1 MIISQTAKE
10 MSIIYFRANSLHPFS
25 ANHACHANG
34 YNRYGE
40 YLPHVES
47 HASLERLLDILD
59 KFYQEARGKDK
70 RQAQSHIEP
79 TAHLLGVLLVD
90 GVDDEEEASV
100 GHGLIQL
107 SRMAWILVYL
117 LEDERPRHVSH
128 LANYL

>member
-40 YLPHVES
+40 YLTHVES
-47 HASLERLLDILD
+47 HTSLERLLDVLY

-79 TAHLLGVLLVD
+79 AAHLLWMLLVD
-90 GVDDEEEASV
+90 GVDNEEEASV
-100 GHGLIQL
+100 GNGL
-107 SRMAWILVYL
+107 V
-117 LEDERPRHVSH
+117 
-128 LANYL
+128 